1 MNNLVGQKFLMAPR
15 LKKVDVANDTH
26 PSPDQQMAHPDSAE
40 YIQFQQ
46 FLRGEKRQSFW
57 GGVAITAM
65 ALFTIFMLIMM
76 FNASGMSFM
85 TCQEFGETF
94 TCRLGGL

>member
-1 MNNLVGQKFLMAPR
+1 MNNLVGQKFLISPNM
-15 LKKVDVANDTH
+15 KNIEVAND
-26 PSPDQQMAHPDSAE
+26 MAPPMQDAPTPESDE
-40 YIQFQQ
+40 YIEFMK
-46 FLRGEKRQSFW
+46 FMRTEKRQSFW
-57 GGVAITAM
+57 GGIAVAAM
-65 ALFTIFMLIMM
+65 AVFTIAMLFMM